1 MPSSDANQ
9 GPSWT
14 RVAVTLRRSDAQS
27 YDEPRDAL
35 ARDWTRFFESTGIC
49 PILIPS
55 SASDP
60 VGWARELGAQGLLLT
75 GGESLGADVA
85 RDRTES
91 QLLTWALEHSI
102 PTVGVCRGL
111 HTIHSYL
118 GGQLEPVTST
128 EAHVACEH
136 ALELENDLAV
146 AVGSGAGLPA
156 RPVVNSFHRQRVSG
170 TLPELRVT
178 GMTPDGTVELVD
190 HASGPLRAAQFH
202 PERDGCDPSLTRW
215 LFEPLLTV

>member
-1 MPSSDANQ
+1 
-9 GPSWT
+9 
-14 RVAVTLRRSDAQS
+14 
-27 YDEPRDAL
+27 
-35 ARDWTRFFESTGIC
+35 
-49 PILIPS
+49 
-55 SASDP
+55 
-60 VGWARELGAQGLLLT
+60 
-75 GGESLGADVA
+75 
-85 RDRTES
+85 
-91 QLLTWALEHSI
+91 LTWALEHSI